1 MKINMLNE
9 SGIIIL
15 DFGSQYTQLIARR
28 IRENNVYSE
37 ILSPETKIDE
47 ILSKKPAGL
56 ILSGG
61 PNSVYKSDA
70 PKFDTRILS
79 LDIPIMGICYGL
91 QLLAHKDG
99 GRISSSGDGEYGF
112 ASININKQSGLFSN
126 ISSKSEVW
134 MSHGDKIEEMP
145 DRWQILATS
154 SNGVIAA
161 IGNENQSR
169 VATQFHP
176 EVSHTKEGKEII
188 SNFLF
193 KISNCTPN
201 WTAGNFINEQI
212 NIIRERIGKKKV
224 LVGVSGGVDST
235 VVAAL
240 LHKAVGENSI
250 AVLIDHGLLRKNE
263 AIDCVDALQKGLG
276 VNINSYDESEL
287 FLSKLN
293 MITDPEK
300 KRKIIGNEF
309 IFSFERIAENLGKID
324 FLAQG
329 TLYPD
334 IVESGFSKGKS
345 AHVIKSH
352 HNVGG
357 LPENMDFELIE
368 PLKDLFKDE
377 VRKVGLELGLP
388 KSLIQRHPFPGPGL
402 GVRIIGEISRSRIKI
417 LQEADKI
424 YMDILVEDNL
434 YDEIWQAFAVLIP
447 VQTVGVMG
455 DQRTYENLLGLRAV
469 TSQDGMTADWFRM
482 PSDTLS
488 KISNRIV
495 NNVQGINRVVYD
507 ITSKPPGT
515 IEWE

>member
-1 MKINMLNE
+1 MLNNN
-9 SGIIIL
+9 GVIII

-37 ILSPETKIDE
+37 IVSPETNVKE
-47 ILSKKPAGL
+47 ILNKKASAI

-61 PNSVYKSDA
+61 PNSVYEDDA
-70 PKFDTRILS
+70 PNFDEKILS
-79 LDIPIMGICYGL
+79 LNIPILGICYGL
-91 QLLAHKDG
+91 QLLVHKKG
-99 GRISSSGDGEYGF
+99 GIISSSGDGEYGS
-112 ASININKQSGLFSN
+112 AKINIKKNKGLFSN
-126 ISSKSEVW
+126 VDSITEVW
-134 MSHGDKIEEMP
+134 MSHGDKIEDAASDWE
-145 DRWQILATS
+145 ILATS

-161 IGNENQSR
+161 IENKTKKW

-176 EVSHTKEGKEII
+176 EVSHSVQGNIII

-193 KISNCTPN
+193 KIANCKPS
-201 WTAGNFINEQI
+201 WTARNFIQEQVSYLK
-212 NIIRERIGKKKV
+212 EKIGDKKV

-240 LHKAVGENSI
+240 LHKAIGENSI
-250 AVLIDHGLLRKNE
+250 SVLIDHGLLRKNE
-263 AIDCVDALQKGLG
+263 ALNCVEALQKGLG
-276 VNINSYDESEL
+276 VNIKSYDESKS
-287 FLSKLN
+287 FLSKLKS
-293 MITDPEK
+293 ITSPEK

-309 IFSFERIAENLGKID
+309 IYSFERISKSLGEIEY
-324 FLAQG
+324 LAQG

-334 IVESGFSKGKS
+334 IVESGFSKGKK

-357 LPENMDFELIE
+357 LPEKMDFELIE
-368 PLKDLFKDE
+368 PLKELFKDE
-377 VRKVGLELGLP
+377 VRKVGSELGLP
-388 KSLIQRHPFPGPGL
+388 LSLINRHPFPGPGL
-402 GVRIIGEISRSRIKI
+402 GVRIIGEINEKRVKI

-424 YMDILVEDNL
+424 YTDILIEDGL
-434 YDEIWQAFAVLIP
+434 YDDIWQAFAVLIP
-447 VQTVGVMG
+447 IKTVGVMG
-455 DQRTYENLLGLRAV
+455 DQRTYENLLGIRAV

-482 PSDTLS
+482 PADTLS

-495 NNVQGINRVVYD
+495 NNVEGINRIVYD

>member
-1 MKINMLNE
+1 MLNNN
-9 SGIIIL
+9 GVIII

-37 ILSPETKIDE
+37 IVSPETNVKE
-47 ILSKKPAGL
+47 ILNKKASAI

-61 PNSVYKSDA
+61 PNSVYEDDA
-70 PKFDTRILS
+70 PNFDEKILS
-79 LDIPIMGICYGL
+79 LNIPILGICYGL
-91 QLLAHKDG
+91 QLLVHKKG
-99 GRISSSGDGEYGF
+99 GIISSSGDGEYGS
-112 ASININKQSGLFSN
+112 AKINIKKNKGLFSN
-126 ISSKSEVW
+126 VDSITEVW
-134 MSHGDKIEEMP
+134 MSHGDKIEYAASDWE
-145 DRWQILATS
+145 ILATS

-161 IGNENQSR
+161 IENKTKKW

-176 EVSHTKEGKEII
+176 EVSHTVQGNIII

-193 KISNCTPN
+193 NIANCKPS
-201 WTAGNFINEQI
+201 WTARNFIQEQVSYLK
-212 NIIRERIGKKKV
+212 EKIGDKKV

-240 LHKAVGENSI
+240 LHKAIGENSI
-250 AVLIDHGLLRKNE
+250 SVLIDHGLLRKNE
-263 AIDCVDALQKGLG
+263 ALNCVEALQKGLG
-276 VNINSYDESEL
+276 VNIKSYDESKS
-287 FLSKLN
+287 FLSKLKS
-293 MITDPEK
+293 ITSPEK

-309 IFSFERIAENLGKID
+309 IYSFERISKSLGEIEY
-324 FLAQG
+324 LAQG

-334 IVESGFSKGKS
+334 IVESGFSKGKK

-357 LPENMDFELIE
+357 LPEKMDFELIE
-368 PLKDLFKDE
+368 PLKELFKDE
-377 VRKVGLELGLP
+377 VRKVGSELGLP
-388 KSLIQRHPFPGPGL
+388 LSLINRHPFPGPGL
-402 GVRIIGEISRSRIKI
+402 GVRIIGEINEKRVKI

-424 YMDILVEDNL
+424 YTDILIEDGV
-434 YDEIWQAFAVLIP
+434 YDDIWQAFAVLIP
-447 VQTVGVMG
+447 IKTVGVMG
-455 DQRTYENLLGLRAV
+455 DQRTYENLLGIRAV

-482 PSDTLS
+482 PADTLS

-495 NNVQGINRVVYD
+495 NNVEGINRIVYD

>member
-1 MKINMLNE
+1 MLNNN
-9 SGIIIL
+9 GVIIL

-37 ILSPETKIDE
+37 IVSPETDVKE
-47 ILSKKPAGL
+47 ILNKKASAI

-61 PNSVYKSDA
+61 PNSVYKDDA
-70 PKFDTRILS
+70 PNFDEKILS
-79 LDIPIMGICYGL
+79 LNIPILGICYGL
-91 QLLAHKDG
+91 QLLVHKKG
-99 GRISSSGDGEYGF
+99 GIISSSGDGEYGS
-112 ASININKQSGLFSN
+112 AKINIKKNKGLFSN
-126 ISSKSEVW
+126 VDSITEVW
-134 MSHGDKIEEMP
+134 MSHGDKIEYAASDWE
-145 DRWQILATS
+145 ILATS

-161 IGNENQSR
+161 IENKTKKW

-176 EVSHTKEGKEII
+176 EVSHTVQGNIII

-193 KISNCTPN
+193 KIANCKPS
-201 WTAGNFINEQI
+201 WTAGNFIQEQVSYLKKK
-212 NIIRERIGKKKV
+212 IGDKKV

-240 LHKAVGENSI
+240 LHKAIGENSI
-250 AVLIDHGLLRKNE
+250 SVLIDHGLLRKNE
-263 AIDCVDALQKGLG
+263 ALNCVEALQKGLG
-276 VNINSYDESEL
+276 VNIKSYDESKS
-287 FLSKLN
+287 FLSKLKS
-293 MITDPEK
+293 IISPEK

-309 IFSFERIAENLGKID
+309 IYSFERISKSLGEIEY
-324 FLAQG
+324 LAQG

-334 IVESGFSKGKS
+334 IVESGFSKGKK

-357 LPENMDFELIE
+357 LPEKMDFELIE
-368 PLKDLFKDE
+368 PLKELFKDE
-377 VRKVGLELGLP
+377 VREVGSELGLP
-388 KSLIQRHPFPGPGL
+388 LSLINRHPFPGPGL
-402 GVRIIGEISRSRIKI
+402 GVRIIGEINEKRVKI

-424 YMDILVEDNL
+424 YTDILIEDGL
-434 YDEIWQAFAVLIP
+434 YDDIWQAFAVLIP
-447 VQTVGVMG
+447 IKTVGVMG
-455 DQRTYENLLGLRAV
+455 DQRTYENLLGIRAV

-482 PSDTLS
+482 PADTLS

-495 NNVQGINRVVYD
+495 NNVEGINRIVYD